1 MKSLNPLDVSRL
13 RRSRTTHE
21 SHEQAGIAS
30 VYRLSGDYNPLHVD
44 PGYAKMAG
52 YEHPIVHGKCNLAM
66 LGTLRQTDRKEQD
79 RTIQNE
85 RTGDSYKTQ

>member
-1 MKSLNPLDVSRL
+1 MKSLSPLDVSRL
-13 RRSRTTHE
+13 RHE
-21 SHEQAGIAS
+21 SDEQAGIAS

-66 LGTLRQTDRKEQD
+66 LGNMRQIDMRKEQD

-85 RTGDSYKTQ
+85 RTSDSYKTKRTHF